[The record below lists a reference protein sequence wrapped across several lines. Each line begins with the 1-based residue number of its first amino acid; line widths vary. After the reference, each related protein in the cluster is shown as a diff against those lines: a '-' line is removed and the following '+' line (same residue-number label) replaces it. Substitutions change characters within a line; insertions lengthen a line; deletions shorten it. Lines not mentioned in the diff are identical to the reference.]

1 MVRSATSAALA
12 AALLCG
18 CAPPAEETAGLPGS
32 SWTIVA
38 IGGQAPAP
46 AEDEGG
52 SAPSIAFDTEG
63 LVSGSTGCNRFFG
76 GYTAGA
82 DGALTVGGEG
92 AVLGMTRMACI
103 EPLNEQETR
112 VMAALAEVARYSIA
126 GGRLTLANAA
136 GAAVIEAVPAPPE
149 APA

>member
-1 MVRSATSAALA
+1 MVRSAISAVSA

-18 CAPPAEETAGLPGS
+18 CAPAGEETAGLPGS

-38 IGGQAPAP
+38 IGGQAPAS
-46 AEDEGG
+46 AEDEGSG
-52 SAPSIAFDTEG
+52 APTIAFDTEG

-92 AVLGMTRMACI
+92 AALGMTRMACI
-103 EPLNEQETR
+103 EPFDEQETR
-112 VMAALAEVARYSIA
+112 MMAALDEVARYSIA

-136 GAAVIEAVPAPPE
+136 GAPVIVAVPAPAE